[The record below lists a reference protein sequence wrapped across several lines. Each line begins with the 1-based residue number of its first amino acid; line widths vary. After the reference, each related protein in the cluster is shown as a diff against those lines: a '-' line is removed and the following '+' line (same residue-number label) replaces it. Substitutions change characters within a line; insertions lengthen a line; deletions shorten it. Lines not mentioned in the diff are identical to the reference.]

1 MVIPISGIETMQ
13 EGVKGAAVE
22 PTQITSGELTGSLTF
37 ADLNGGMLS
46 VGRLQGDV
54 RIRGSLSDEHLTL
67 GMLIKATGKTM
78 LWSAETQAGSASIIP
93 ANQTH

>member
-1 MVIPISGIETMQ
+1 MHGVVPSMVIPISGIETMQ

-22 PTQITSGELTGSLTF
+22 PTQITSGELT
-37 ADLNGGMLS
+37 GGMLS